1 MVSYPRLATNC
12 SNEEQT
18 IVPDNPSLSIIIPVF
33 NVEKYLSMCLDSL
46 LKTEGIDKTEIILID
61 DGSTDS
67 SAGIA
72 DKFAEDH
79 ENARV
84 IHKENEGPS
93 ASRNLGLMEA
103 KGTYIFFCDSDDE
116 VVPAL
121 FRRIIEITKTSDDD
135 IIMWDSELLYE
146 TRNLLV
152 PKNRCFFAHSG
163 LEKTEKTY
171 TGKGILE
178 TQLKNTGDYVAT
190 IWLGAYRRQYLI
202 NNHLIFEKGLIHEDE
217 LLLPKVFINAAKV
230 HYIPEKIYIYR
241 IRSGSI
247 MNPEN
252 NDRSKSAD
260 ALMRIYPSLYE
271 YYDEVLVGNPLRDLI
286 KANLT
291 KRYLHMIYKYRI
303 WRFGYGKKID
313 KKLLMQ
319 NSRNLKNK
327 IMVLLLYVIAH

>member
-1 MVSYPRLATNC
+1 M
-12 SNEEQT
+12 
-18 IVPDNPSLSIIIPVF
+18 IVPDNPSLSIIIPVY
-33 NVEKYLSMCLDSL
+33 NVEKYLPMCLDSL
-46 LKTEGIDKTEIILID
+46 LKTEGIEETEIIMID

-67 SAGIA
+67 SVNIA
-72 DKFAEDH
+72 DKYAEDH
-79 ENARV
+79 TNARV

-103 KGTYIFFCDSDDE
+103 KGNYIFFCDSDDE
-116 VVPAL
+116 VVPGL
-121 FRRIIEITKTSDDD
+121 FKKIIDLTKSSDAD
-135 IIMWDSELLYE
+135 IIMWDCELLYE

-152 PKNRCFFAHSG
+152 PKNRNFFAHSG

-178 TQLKNTGDYVAT
+178 TQLANTGDYVAT
-190 IWLGAYRRQYLI
+190 IWLGAYRRNYLI
-202 NNHLIFEKGLIHEDE
+202 SNHLFFEKGLIHEDE

-247 MNPEN
+247 MNPAD
-252 NDRSKSAD
+252 NDRSASAE

-271 YYDEVLVGNPLRDLI
+271 YYDDVLAGDPLREPI
-286 KANLT
+286 KVNLT

-319 NSRNLKNK
+319 NSKKLKYK
-327 IMVLLLYVIAH
+327 IMVLLLHVIAH

>member
-1 MVSYPRLATNC
+1 M
-12 SNEEQT
+12 
-18 IVPDNPSLSIIIPVF
+18 PDNPSLSIIVPIY

-202 NNHLIFEKGLIHEDE
+202 NNHLFFEKGLIHEDE

-271 YYDEVLVGNPLRDLI
+271 YYDEVLVGNPLRGLI